1 MYLVYIPETGKMF
14 KYRVV
19 KFPRKGVEQ
28 QTQTEGPQGEDDF
41 TLLRRNMNPDIC
53 SPSDVDKTERVR
65 MNLLK
70 GLRL

>member
-1 MYLVYIPETGKMF
+1 MCLECIPETGKMF

-28 QTQTEGPQGEDDF
+28 QTQTEGPLGEDDF
-41 TLLRRNMNPDIC
+41 TLLGRNLNPDIC

-70 GLRL
+70 SLRL